1 METYT
6 LKDYHIY
13 HKKIGSGAF
22 STIHK
27 AFKKDSTYAV
37 KKISYN
43 SNINNNYKKEFT
55 LLRKLNHKNI
65 IKLHDIII
73 DTNSEYIYLILDY
86 YKNGDLSNFL
96 KNRSL
101 KEKYTKNYMFQL
113 RDGLKYL
120 IDHSVIHRD
129 LKPQNILLTD
139 DYILKITDF
148 GLARYY
154 NNDNMITT
162 ICGSPLYMAPEILK
176 KKKYSIKS
184 DLWSVGV
191 ILYQM
196 LYGTL
201 PYKAKNIIS
210 LINEIDTKNINY
222 ENNFNISSDGINLI
236 KLLLEIN
243 QKKRIEWNSF
253 FYHSWF
259 NENILEN
266 EENKLLEISFNNL
279 PNLNNFNQNESQ
291 FNSFKYKSIYPN
303 KGSSKEEATENNSL
317 EFNFHLNESNE
328 SNKLNNSISD
338 NSNSYLS
345 CESNNYNSDNDS
357 NNHSDTDRNQDNIN
371 TEEYDPEEDYDQGEY
386 NKFSNTENLYKVH
399 DELNIS
405 KYSKTVSLP
414 INIKNNNYVI
424 VNKNVSL
431 PNNKKSLSDSFKQYL
446 STSMYIV
453 KQSYEYI
460 SNSN

>member
-6 LKDYHIY
+6 VKDYHIF

-27 AFKKDSTYAV
+27 AYKKDSPQTYAV

-43 SNINNNYKKEFT
+43 SNINNNNYKKEFT

-86 YKNGDLSNFL
+86 YKNGDLANFL

-101 KEKYTKNYMFQL
+101 KEKFTKNYMFQL

-210 LINEIDTKNINY
+210 LINEIDTKKINY
-222 ENNFNISSDGINLI
+222 ENNFNISSNCINLI
-236 KLLLEIN
+236 KLLLEKN

-259 NENILEN
+259 DENILEN

-303 KGSSKEEATENNSL
+303 TFSSKEETTENNSL

-345 CESNNYNSDNDS
+345 CESNNDNNNDKNSDNDGD
-357 NNHSDTDRNQDNIN
+357 NYDDNDSDNDGEVYDPREYNEFINFEN
-371 TEEYDPEEDYDQGEY
+371 TE
-386 NKFSNTENLYKVH
+386 KVNE
-399 DELNIS
+399 ELNIS